1 MLLVQPVCALHAD
14 CFDAPHNL
22 VNTALHIN
30 EFLKVFYS
38 PTWWANYET
47 DSCLLSESSTT
58 ATTTTII
65 ITTTTRGTTT
75 TTTTRTGKTTTTTKL
90 FLELLF
96 LVVKNRY
103 PEKIKA
109 EERYPKEILQSIF

>member
-1 MLLVQPVCALHAD
+1 M
-14 CFDAPHNL
+14 
-22 VNTALHIN
+22 
-30 EFLKVFYS
+30 FYS

-58 ATTTTII
+58 ATTTAII
-65 ITTTTRGTTT
+65 ITTTRGTTT
-75 TTTTRTGKTTTTTKL
+75 TTTTRTGTTTTTTKL

-103 PEKIKA
+103 PEKIKS
-109 EERYPKEILQSIF
+109 EKRYLKEILQSIF